1 MTIVIIYIEG
11 AGIME
16 NKVIKDYIDSSK
28 QLIDDLLIVVVGN
41 AREITKDFS
50 DFESGTSVV
59 SEYYALERFRKIITT
74 LRTEGF
80 EVVPYYDEMDFI
92 HDYLTHRLR
101 NNYYKK
107 MIVFN
112 FAQKGIVHGR
122 KSLIPLFC
130 EMNNI
135 IHTNSDPFTTSFTR
149 EKYFWYKLLKGII
162 PVCDTWIYDIS
173 LGWFDGRPSKGDK
186 VIAKLENQCSSMGMD
201 ENSVFIYESS
211 QDNFL
216 NGLANT
222 YQSRIIVQKFIE
234 GYEVEVPFFCNN
246 HYFQCLKP
254 QGIMIDNNANIGDN
268 FLDYKARGN
277 HLFSFYNFDE
287 KFPDI
292 TPAILSTTEK
302 IARIMDIQGM
312 GRIDFRLDC
321 ALNFY
326 VTDIN
331 SNPHLI
337 EVASPSEALRQIGL
351 NKYSDLMHLI
361 IGVTLSRH
369 PN

>member
-1 MTIVIIYIEG
+1 MKNRMIT
-11 AGIME
+11 
-16 NKVIKDYIDSSK
+16 KYIDLSK
-28 QLIDDLLIVVVGN
+28 NSVDELLIVVVGN

-50 DFESGTSVV
+50 DFGVGTSVV
-59 SEYYALERFRKIITT
+59 SEYYALEKFRKIVTT
-74 LRTEGF
+74 LRDEGF
-80 EVVPYYDEMDFI
+80 ETIPYYDEMDFI

-107 MIVFN
+107 IIVFN

-122 KSLIPLFC
+122 KSLVPLFC

-135 IHTNSDPFTTSFTR
+135 MHTNSDPFVTSFTR
-149 EKYFWYKLLKGII
+149 EKYFWYKLLKGIV
-162 PVCDTWIYDIS
+162 PVCDTWIYDIF
-173 LGWFDGRPSKGDK
+173 LGWFDGLPSEGDN
-186 VIAKLENQCSSMGMD
+186 VISKLENQCSSMGMD
-201 ENSVFIYESS
+201 ENSVFIYEPSKDKKL
-211 QDNFL
+211 QE
-216 NGLANT
+216 LAST
-222 YQSRIIVQKFIE
+222 YKSRIIVQKFIA
-234 GYEVEVPFFCNN
+234 GYEVEVPFFCDNN
-246 HYFQCLKP
+246 YFQCLKP
-254 QGIMIDNNANIGDN
+254 QGIIINNNTCVGSN
-268 FLDYKARGN
+268 FLDYNARGN
-277 HLFSFYNFDE
+277 HLFSFYNFDD

-302 IARIMDIQGM
+302 IARIMSIQGM
-312 GRIDFRLDC
+312 GRIDFRLDKDF
-321 ALNFY
+321 NFY

-361 IGVTLSRH
+361 IGVTLNRH